1 MPEHRVKLTL
11 HYDGRNFH
19 GWQLQPEVPTVQGE
33 LDTALSRLTDRP
45 TTSTAAGRTDR
56 GVHATGQVASALVP
70 ESWSS
75 AALRRSL
82 NAVLPRSIRVVHAED
97 VDDDFHARFDA
108 VARTYVYRVGTTES
122 SRSPFRRVWCWPL
135 GKTLDGAILQ
145 ETAAAIAGEHSFQ
158 SFARSGQPERG
169 YRCTV
174 HSAEWHTWASHGVSL
189 HVSAN
194 RFLHHMV
201 RYLVGT
207 MVEMARGRRS
217 ARELPKLL
225 AGDPELTTSPPAPP
239 EGLFLVRVHYPDD
252 DSQTGTTFDE
262 DLP

>member
-19 GWQLQPEVPTVQGE
+19 GWQLQPDVPTVQGE
-33 LDTALSRLTDRP
+33 LDAALSKLTDRP

-70 ESWSS
+70 ERWSS

-82 NAVLPRSIRVVHAED
+82 NAVLPQSIRVVHAEE

-108 VARTYVYRVGTTES
+108 VARSYVYRVGTTES
-122 SRSPFRRVWCWPL
+122 SRSPFRRLWCWPL
-135 GKTLDGAILQ
+135 GKTLDGAIL
-145 ETAAAIAGEHSFQ
+145 EEAAATVTGEHSFR

-174 HSAEWHTWASHGVSL
+174 HSAEWRTWAGHGLSL

-217 ARELPKLL
+217 STELPKLL

-252 DSQTGTTFDE
+252 DSQTGTTIDE